1 MKTWLKKNL
10 LKRTDLI
17 KLLSMEVDVLAGLEL
32 MGRAES

>member
-17 KLLSMEVDVLAGLEL
+17 KLLSMEVVVLAGLEL